1 MLVLLIFV
9 GSVLHTQGFV
19 LNGGEEITLS
29 NYHNYDQLKGVL
41 EELSKAEVVR
51 RYTIGQSELGRDIE
65 ALVLSDSPG
74 GERELLKLMVKLV
87 ANMHG
92 DEAVGREML
101 VALAQHLAVNY
112 ATDKRVQNL
121 LKSVEIHLVPTMNPD
136 GFEAVKRENNNG
148 KDLNRDFPNWKD
160 IGKSV
165 DELKSGRQRETS
177 SMMSWILDNPF
188 ILSANF
194 HDGAVVANYP
204 WDNIYM
210 RPSEKSE
217 LFLSDGEN
225 NRTPDNKVFED
236 LALVYSSNHKTMYK
250 STQFV
255 RGITNGVEWYPIGG
269 GMQDFNYLFTNCME
283 ITVEM
288 STVKKPD
295 AKQLQGEWENNFE
308 SLMAYLE
315 YGTRSVHGLVTDGN
329 NNPVDDAHVIVE
341 GEGKI
346 VTTTNRGEYWRFL
359 VPGEYR
365 IKATGDGF
373 ESEWSKVIVTEEGVN
388 RVDLTLSKEVEET
401 KVTTETPSKPQ
412 QGIQVT
418 LVPGW
423 CVELNFFQFPIW
435 C

>member
-1 MLVLLIFV
+1 
-9 GSVLHTQGFV
+9 
-19 LNGGEEITLS
+19 
-29 NYHNYDQLKGVL
+29 
-41 EELSKAEVVR
+41 
-51 RYTIGQSELGRDIE
+51 
-65 ALVLSDSPG
+65 
-74 GERELLKLMVKLV
+74 
-87 ANMHG
+87 
-92 DEAVGREML
+92 

-217 LFLSDGEN
+217 LFLADGEN

-412 QGIQVT
+412 QFWWFYP
-418 LVPGW
+418 L
-423 CVELNFFQFPIW
+423 L
-435 C
+435 